1 MAQRKEKYARNM
13 ENRVQKLE
21 AAVYEDLLPY
31 KMACQQRDEREMRL
45 ARRGWEDAEKLAKE
59 IAKHDREMMV
69 RFARIAIA
77 LVLITAMICTIIPMA
92 R

>member
-31 KMACQQRDEREMRL
+31 KM
-45 ARRGWEDAEKLAKE
+45 
-59 IAKHDREMMV
+59 
-69 RFARIAIA
+69 
-77 LVLITAMICTIIPMA
+77 ICTIIPMA